1 MSKYTT
7 TLYDILK
14 NIVPDSD
21 TLSTDELIKRGIT
34 LFFNFEYPWYS
45 TDMSSKLEFQRMYLT
60 CYLTNEIGQETLGA
74 HKQYFKRI
82 MYESIEEMQQ
92 KFTLLN
98 NMPDIAGARKLINH
112 EFVDETETG
121 NTESLQNVTSSDKT
135 SQSQNTQSIHSDNPQ
150 VTFAQND
157 YASEMDRGEL
167 SGNGTNDSTSKGS
180 TSVDSQRVGN
190 TRRNRDE
197 IETDTRNS
205 EMYFSAIE
213 RGVYLINTELIRRC
227 RKLFMQLW

>member
-14 NIVPDSD
+14 NIVPDSGD
-21 TLSTDELIKRGIT
+21 LSTDELINRGIS
-34 LFFNFEYPWYS
+34 LFFNFDYPWYN
-45 TDMSSKLEFQRMYLT
+45 TDKSSKLEFERMYLS

-74 HKQYFKRI
+74 HKQYFKRV

-92 KFTLLN
+92 KFALLN

-112 EFVDETETG
+112 EFIDETETG
-121 NTESLQNVTSSDKT
+121 NTESSQSVTSSDKT
-135 SQSQNTQSIHSDNPQ
+135 TQSQNTQSIHSDNPQ

-157 YASEMDRGEL
+157 YASEMDRAAL
-167 SGNGTNDSTSKGS
+167 TGNGTSDSNSNGS
-180 TSVDSQRVGN
+180 SSVDSQRIGN
-190 TRRNRDE
+190 TKRFRDE

-213 RGVYLINTELIRRC
+213 RGVYLINTELVRRC